1 MESGEVDDG
10 PSWAAELAR
19 YEAEEEERP
28 SSLALNS
35 PEHSL
40 FGRARRLKELVH
52 DSPETA
58 GEAAPAPSARA
69 AVRPTPAGRDYLA
82 DRRLSHVP
90 YALLRGFVAAKLESR
105 EAEADWKSFASRQK
119 RRLSPTEGLRAF
131 TSCTSVLSLAL
142 LAEQMSID
150 LEPFFFRCRVR
161 ARQEAAA
168 RAEASEGTSSSVAP
182 AADAPSFE
190 DSAMG
195 GDESGDEATGS
206 DLEVDASADVRA
218 QCPWEAYKP
227 SVASGF
233 LCITGPSL
241 CRTSLAAYPPAHS
254 TRTLSYIWAP
264 THPDI
269 DGIRHS
275 KRNVS
280 KRRRRTNERCS
291 SE

>member
-40 FGRARRLKELVH
+40 FGRARRLNELVH

-90 YALLRGFVAAKLESR
+90 YALLRGFVAAKLESQ
-105 EAEADWKSFASRQK
+105 EAEADWKSFASRQR

-168 RAEASEGTSSSVAP
+168 RAEASEGTSSSGRSDVAP

-218 QCPWEAYKP
+218 QCPWEAYQP

-233 LCITGPSL
+233 LCQPRGSITGIILCIISSL
-241 CRTSLAAYPPAHS
+241 
-254 TRTLSYIWAP
+254 
-264 THPDI
+264 
-269 DGIRHS
+269 
-275 KRNVS
+275 
-280 KRRRRTNERCS
+280 
-291 SE
+291 